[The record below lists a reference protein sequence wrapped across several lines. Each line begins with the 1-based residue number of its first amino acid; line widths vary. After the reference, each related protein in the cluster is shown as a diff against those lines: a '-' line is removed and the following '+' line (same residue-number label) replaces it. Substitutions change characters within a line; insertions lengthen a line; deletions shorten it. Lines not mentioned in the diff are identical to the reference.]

1 MHRRRHQLRTVRGSS
16 RSRWNR
22 VSFPRRRRCWTATA
36 RRQHGISRAEAAA
49 RHARTR
55 RRRGEEHLRATAG
68 DPRTGPRRRRVRYA
82 HTDARA
88 GPGRKQGCSSEC
100 GCHAARRTKR
110 DKPHKRRW
118 NSMPVSHGL
127 APCTAAAMAASF
139 PPSAPPL
146 RSDYSGADGMQFRA
160 CIEPLLALSLSLSG
174 HCTSAPQISLSDP
187 SRAQGEAEGKRGGKG
202 RERALHACTHV
213 PSPRRRDCAPPWA
226 LERTPPK
233 CRFACLDVVSCVPAD
248 SQHSLSPTTPSPPC
262 IRRIC
267 RHPGCGLGAPQ
278 RACPKRRPREG
289 GFRSRAHIGMGLHR
303 SAAIS
308 RRRCVAVLECVCR
321 CAPAMSAHLVSS
333 GQV

>member
-68 DPRTGPRRRRVRYA
+68 DPRTGARRRRVRYV

-100 GCHAARRTKR
+100 GCHAAKRTKR
-110 DKPHKRRW
+110 DKPHNRRW

-139 PPSAPPL
+139 RPSAPPL

-160 CIEPLLALSLSLSG
+160 CIEPLLALSLSLRPLHFHTTNLSRRSVACSG
-174 HCTSAPQISLSDP
+174 RSG
-187 SRAQGEAEGKRGGKG
+187 REKG
-202 RERALHACTHV
+202 RERKGKGAACMHARFKPATARLRPPVGVRAYPPEV
-213 PSPRRRDCAPPWA
+213 PFRVSR
-226 LERTPPK
+226 
-233 CRFACLDVVSCVPAD
+233 CRLM
-248 SQHSLSPTTPSPPC
+248 
-262 IRRIC
+262 
-267 RHPGCGLGAPQ
+267 
-278 RACPKRRPREG
+278 
-289 GFRSRAHIGMGLHR
+289 RSRRL
-303 SAAIS
+303 
-308 RRRCVAVLECVCR
+308 
-321 CAPAMSAHLVSS
+321 PAQPQPDNTVTSVHPAHL
-333 GQV
+333 

>member
-1 MHRRRHQLRTVRGSS
+1 MPAPDVAAGRSIFGQPPAIRGRGLAAAVSATYIRTPAPAQAGS
-16 RSRWNR
+16 R
-22 VSFPRRRRCWTATA
+22 
-36 RRQHGISRAEAAA
+36 AAA
-49 RHARTR
+49 R
-55 RRRGEEHLRATAG
+55 
-68 DPRTGPRRRRVRYA
+68 
-82 HTDARA
+82 
-88 GPGRKQGCSSEC
+88 S
-100 GCHAARRTKR
+100 AAVMR
-110 DKPHKRRW
+110 P
-118 NSMPVSHGL
+118 NE
-127 APCTAAAMAASF
+127 
-139 PPSAPPL
+139 PSATSRITGAGIRCRSRTDWPHAQPPRWRRL
-146 RSDYSGADGMQFRA
+146 FVLARPRSDRIIPVLTA
-160 CIEPLLALSLSLSG
+160 CNSVHASNLSSLSLSLSG
-174 HCTSAPQISLSDP
+174 HCTSIPQISLSDP

-213 PSPRRRDCAPPWA
+213 SSPRRRDCAPPWA

-278 RACPKRRPREG
+278 RACPKRRPRGG

-321 CAPAMSAHLVSS
+321 CAPAMSAHLLSS